1 MTSQMES
8 RTAAGGPPPVDPDAE
23 REIDLR
29 RIWDRIRRQWWIV
42 AAGVAVGVVV
52 GALYSVSGGSLYEA
66 TARIAPGQAFN
77 PGGSQAVQTYR
88 TNLDAIR
95 TIATSETTI
104 QEAAARLGISP
115 GQLRGR
121 ISVAGVTPQGGET
134 TNARSTV
141 LVEISARMNKK
152 LRAQDAANAVA
163 EIVRET
169 TTTRYIRASLKSYA
183 TRIKNFNARMGTLQ
197 DRITHLDAALKQ
209 PGLSLD
215 EKLLLAIQLDQSQAT
230 LGQTTDSLSTA
241 QLQQILAQDVMLTQI
256 VQQARASK
264 TTARN
269 RRSSIIVGAVIGLI
283 GGLIAAIV
291 VDRRAARVSRTA

>member
-1 MTSQMES
+1 MSTQTEG
-8 RTAAGGPPPVDPDAE
+8 RATGNTPAPDLDAE

-29 RIWDRIRRQWWIV
+29 GMWDRVRRQWWIV
-42 AAGVAVGVVV
+42 AAGVAAGVVL
-52 GALYSVSGGSLYEA
+52 GGLYSVSGGSLYEA

-104 QEAAARLGISP
+104 EAAAAKLGISP
-115 GQLRGR
+115 SQLRGH

-141 LVEISARMNKK
+141 LVEITARMNKK
-152 LRAQDAANAVA
+152 RRAQDAANAVA
-163 EIVRET
+163 ETVRQT
-169 TTTRYIRASLKSYA
+169 TTTRYIRASLRSYA
-183 TRIKNFNARMGTLQ
+183 TRIKSFNARLATLQ
-197 DRITHLDAALKQ
+197 ERITNLDAALKQ

-241 QLQQILAQDVMLTQI
+241 QLQQILGQDVMLTQI
-256 VQQARASK
+256 VQEARASK
-264 TTARN
+264 TTARD

-283 GGLIAAIV
+283 AGIIAAII
-291 VDRRAARVSRTA
+291 VDWRASRARPA

>member
-1 MTSQMES
+1 MSTQTEG
-8 RTAAGGPPPVDPDAE
+8 RTAVSGPPPVDPDAE

-29 RIWDRIRRQWWIV
+29 GVWEGIKRQWWVMVAGV
-42 AAGVAVGVVV
+42 AAGILV
-52 GALYSVSGGSLYEA
+52 GAVYSVSGGSLYEA

-95 TIATSETTI
+95 TIATSETTM
-104 QEAAARLGISP
+104 QAAAARLGISP
-115 GQLRGR
+115 AQLRGR

-141 LVEISARMNKK
+141 LVEITARMNRKK
-152 LRAQDAANAVA
+152 RAQDAANAVA
-163 EIVRET
+163 EIVRQT

-183 TRIKNFNARMGTLQ
+183 TRIKNFNARLATLQ
-197 DRITHLDAALKQ
+197 ERITNLDDALRQ

-256 VQQARASK
+256 VQEARASK
-264 TTARN
+264 TSARS
-269 RRSSIIVGAVIGLI
+269 RRTSIIVGAVIGLI
-283 GGLIAAIV
+283 GGLIAAII
-291 VDRRAARVSRTA
+291 VDRRANRARPA